1 MTYKP
6 YKNEETRTSI
16 LAGVRTGAE
25 EAWGRFFDT
34 YAGYVFAIATHA
46 GLVGSDADEIVQTVF
61 TELSRPGGFDGYE
74 RGKGSFRAW
83 LRRRAQWRVID
94 ELRRR
99 AASRVIGGAEGAR
112 IVSAIADPGTAL
124 DEFWSDAVHREAMR
138 RLGAD
143 SDPVHLA
150 IFQASVMEEVP
161 TEEIMAMYHVS
172 RANVYQI
179 RKRMKAAYEKHFRSA
194 MEDMDAPQA
203 LE

>member
-34 YAGYVFAIATHA
+34 YAGYVFAIATHS
-46 GLVGSDADEIVQTVF
+46 GLVGSDADEIVQIVF
-61 TELSRPGGFDGYE
+61 AELARPGGFDGYD

-83 LRRRAQWRVID
+83 LRRRTQWRVID

-99 AASRVIGGAEGAR
+99 EASRAIGGAAGAR
-112 IVSAIADPGTAL
+112 IASEIEDPGTAF
-124 DEFWSDAVHREAMR
+124 DEIWRETVHEEAMR

-143 SDPVHLA
+143 SDPVHFA
-150 IFQASVMEEVP
+150 IFQSSVIEEVP
-161 TEEIMAMYHVS
+161 TEDIVAMYHVS
-172 RANVYQI
+172 RDNVYQI
-179 RKRMKAAYEKHFRSA
+179 RKRMKAAYEKHFRAA
-194 MEDMDAPQA
+194 MEDLDAPDEP
-203 LE
+203 L